1 MLKYF
6 VLTMIALGVMAC
18 SEIVTPAASI
28 QDETS
33 NSRQASGLWKRLDE
47 EGLRSLSFVRIMTT
61 DDPAVTD
68 SVCEN
73 GLKKDSNTLYFDEM
87 ESIYQ
92 EGTLVEGV
100 CGNAINLASGEVAPL
115 SINMVSNMD
124 KGTVE
129 FWFKPNA
136 NFYKDTARTLLG
148 NNQARVHFFV
158 KDSTIIFQKNV
169 TGKHQYVKGIHYL
182 TNEWTHIAGQWDGKT
197 VSLWVNEKMIAQ
209 DDYEYGYE
217 FSTGNNQ
224 PYENRLIIGYKSK
237 CCMEAPGQIDALTT
251 SGSYDQIRVSNIT
264 RYK

>member
-6 VLTMIALGVMAC
+6 VFCTLAFGLVAC
-18 SEIVTPAASI
+18 TETTTPVTNI

-33 NSRQASGLWKRLDE
+33 ESHQNSGLWKRLNE
-47 EGLRSLSFVRIMTT
+47 EGLRSLSSIKLMSS
-61 DDPAVTD
+61 D
-68 SVCEN
+68 SPDLNETVCEN
-73 GLKKDSNTLYFDEM
+73 GLHRDSNTIYFDEL
-87 ESIYQ
+87 ERIYQ

-136 NFYKDTARTLLG
+136 NFYKDSARTLLG

-158 KDSTIIFQKNV
+158 KDSSIIFQKNV

-182 TNEWTHIAGQWDGKT
+182 TNDWTHIAGQWDGKT
-197 VSLWVNEKMIAQ
+197 VSLWVNDEKVAQ
-209 DDYEYGYE
+209 EDYAFGYEY
-217 FSTGNNQ
+217 STDNDQ
-224 PYENRLIIGYKSK
+224 PYENLLVIGYKSK

>member
-6 VLTMIALGVMAC
+6 VLTMIALGVVAC

-47 EGLRSLSFVRIMTT
+47 EGLRSLPFVRIMTT

-87 ESIYQ
+87 EIIYR
-92 EGTLVEGV
+92 EGTLTKGV
-100 CGNAINLASGEVAPL
+100 CGNAVNLASGEVAPL
-115 SINMVSNMD
+115 SYNMASNLK

-158 KDSTIIFQKNV
+158 KDSSIIFQKNIENV
-169 TGKHQYVKGIHYL
+169 HQYIQAKMML
-182 TNEWTHIAGQWDGKT
+182 NDDWNHIAGQWDGKT
-197 VSLWVNEKMIAQ
+197 VSLWVNDEKVAQ
-209 DDYEYGYE
+209 EDYAFGYEY
-217 FSTGNNQ
+217 STDNDQ
-224 PYENRLIIGYKSK
+224 PYENLLVIGYKSK